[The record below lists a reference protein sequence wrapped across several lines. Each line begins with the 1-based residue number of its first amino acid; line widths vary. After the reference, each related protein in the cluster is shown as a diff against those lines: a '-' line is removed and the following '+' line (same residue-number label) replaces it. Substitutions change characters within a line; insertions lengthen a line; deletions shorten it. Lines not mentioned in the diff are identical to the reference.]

1 VERCPACRA
10 RMSGQAVCPRCAC
23 DFTLALD
30 ARSTA
35 RHYLGAALRAL
46 AQGEQTSARQ
56 ALLKSQ
62 SLQHSTLVNY
72 LERLVNRADGATD
85 ATDS

>member
-1 VERCPACRA
+1 MERCPACRA
-10 RMSGQAVCPRCAC
+10 RMSGQTVCPRCAC

-30 ARSTA
+30 AKTAA
-35 RHYLGAALRAL
+35 RHHLGAALRAL

-62 SLQHSTLVNY
+62 SLQRSPLGNY
-72 LERLVNRADGATD
+72 LERLVNRADS